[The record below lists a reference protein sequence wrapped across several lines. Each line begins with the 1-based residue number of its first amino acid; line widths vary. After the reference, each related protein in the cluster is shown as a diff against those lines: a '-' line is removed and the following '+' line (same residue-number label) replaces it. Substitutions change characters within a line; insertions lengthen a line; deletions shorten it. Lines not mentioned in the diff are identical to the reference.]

1 MTVAYLPSFE
11 TAYFA
16 AEWIIRIIMLFVV
29 PLRRTPQAAQSWLL
43 LIFFLPIPGLF
54 LYLLI
59 GRPRFPV
66 WRLERFQKIRPWL
79 DTLAPRLPRTE
90 ADDPAV
96 SDLAL
101 RLGSLPAVDGN
112 AVEFLDDYDATTDRL
127 IADIDQ
133 ASKSVR
139 ILVYIFADDPT
150 GQRVSAALAR
160 AVQRGVSCHVLFD
173 ALGSRR
179 WAKGTLRLLTAA
191 GVDARKALPLR
202 LLRGRTRG
210 DMRNHRKLFLIDG
223 EIGYA
228 GSQNIIEKDFRP
240 GVVNR
245 ELVLRVKGP
254 LVAEMAAM
262 FVVDWYMET
271 EAMLEQ
277 QIAIPAPAGAAMAQ
291 VLPSGAELPLEGFE
305 TLLVWLLHRAEQRVI
320 ITTPYLIPDED
331 VLGAMRTAVHRGVK
345 VDLIVS
351 AVADQKLVSLAQRS
365 YYSDLLDA
373 GVMIHHFRDYL
384 LHAKNVSF
392 DDRLAIVGSSNVDIR
407 SFQLNEEVSVILY
420 DRASVERLG
429 QIQQGYIA
437 QSDLVD
443 QSAWR
448 RRSRLQKL
456 TENLARLVSPL
467 L

>member
-1 MTVAYLPSFE
+1 
-11 TAYFA
+11 
-16 AEWIIRIIMLFVV
+16 
-29 PLRRTPQAAQSWLL
+29 
-43 LIFFLPIPGLF
+43 
-54 LYLLI
+54 
-59 GRPRFPV
+59 
-66 WRLERFQKIRPWL
+66 
-79 DTLAPRLPRTE
+79 
-90 ADDPAV
+90 
-96 SDLAL
+96 
-101 RLGSLPAVDGN
+101 
-112 AVEFLDDYDATTDRL
+112 
-127 IADIDQ
+127 
-133 ASKSVR
+133 
-139 ILVYIFADDPT
+139 
-150 GQRVSAALAR
+150 
-160 AVQRGVSCHVLFD
+160 
-173 ALGSRR
+173 
-179 WAKGTLRLLTAA
+179 
-191 GVDARKALPLR
+191 
-202 LLRGRTRG
+202 
-210 DMRNHRKLFLIDG
+210 
-223 EIGYA
+223 
-228 GSQNIIEKDFRP
+228 
-240 GVVNR
+240 
-245 ELVLRVKGP
+245 
-254 LVAEMAAM
+254 MAAM